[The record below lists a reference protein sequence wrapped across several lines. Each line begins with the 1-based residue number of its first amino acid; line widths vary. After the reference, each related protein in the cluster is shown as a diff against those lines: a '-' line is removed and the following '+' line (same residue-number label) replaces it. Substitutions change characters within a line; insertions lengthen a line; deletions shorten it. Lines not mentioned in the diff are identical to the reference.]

1 MSVNDALL
9 VGFNAVIDRH
19 CGQREDTLGNASY
32 EALSLQ
38 IQVAQL
44 EVLMEIRDRLPTE
57 KGETMSDKSLA
68 DRLRVIVAWIRDG
81 GEGCVRQPDP
91 DQLEGIADEVEA
103 LVDQNND
110 ELRFENNRL
119 RDRIAK
125 LEAALQQI
133 AGGHGISDEILEAAL
148 IDKGVLYAWCQEVAR
163 AALDAEKV
171 GGEG

>member
-1 MSVNDALL
+1 MN
-9 VGFNAVIDRH
+9 
-19 CGQREDTLGNASY
+19 
-32 EALSLQ
+32 EA
-38 IQVAQL
+38 
-44 EVLMEIRDRLPTE
+44 T
-57 KGETMSDKSLA
+57 LA

-125 LEAALQQI
+125 LSATPYAARVWENLALRENAAGDAATI
-133 AGGHGISDEILEAAL
+133 AKLEAAL
-148 IDKGVLYAWCQEVAR
+148 REIAEGLR
-163 AALDAEKV
+163 AVIRVTPNSPALDDLVGLRALAVSVIMTTRRAE
-171 GGEG
+171 G